1 MSLFARV
8 YLSGLV
14 FVLASAPDLFAQ
26 DAIPQPD
33 QRRVNQVVPVAPI
46 VVPRA
51 QPRRP
56 GLSGTWAPVGPVQG
70 GWVITQSTSTLT
82 MAPAPG
88 EPGVTTVYQVDGS
101 EVRDGDKM
109 IKAEWT
115 GNQLRIATLDY
126 GSRTSRLILMSL
138 NDRGELVMEVQDGD
152 APPRTTIYVR
162 K

>member
-1 MSLFARV
+1 
-8 YLSGLV
+8 
-14 FVLASAPDLFAQ
+14 
-26 DAIPQPD
+26 
-33 QRRVNQVVPVAPI
+33 
-46 VVPRA
+46 
-51 QPRRP
+51 
-56 GLSGTWAPVGPVQG
+56 
-70 GWVITQSTSTLT
+70 
-82 MAPAPG
+82 
-88 EPGVTTVYQVDGS
+88 VYQVDGS